1 MRKRR
6 RDPATGEPT
15 RYSFGPRSIA
25 VGKVLL
31 KRRRAGDAT
40 VVGFE
45 AVHEAF
51 SGLSFYEFLGGFI
64 LADCLER
71 NDPSLVLTF
80 PHQGGYA

>member
-6 RDPATGEPT
+6 RHQVTGEPT

-25 VGKVLL
+25 VG
-31 KRRRAGDAT
+31 DAT

-45 AVHEAF
+45 ALHEAF
-51 SGLSFYEFLGGFI
+51 SDLSFYDFLGVFI
-64 LADCLER
+64 LADCLEG

-80 PHQGGYA
+80 PHQGGIA

>member
-1 MRKRR
+1 MRTRR
-6 RDPATGEPT
+6 RHVTGEPA

-25 VGKVLL
+25 VGKFLL

-51 SGLSFYEFLGGFI
+51 SGLSFYDFLGGFI
-64 LADCLER
+64 LADCLEGD
-71 NDPSLVLTF
+71 DPPLLLTF
-80 PHQGGYA
+80 PHQGEYA